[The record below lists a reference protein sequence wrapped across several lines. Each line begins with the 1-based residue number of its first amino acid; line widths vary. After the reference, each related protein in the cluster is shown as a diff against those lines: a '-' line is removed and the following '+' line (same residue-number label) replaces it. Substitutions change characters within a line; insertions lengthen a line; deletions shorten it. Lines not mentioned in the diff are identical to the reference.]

1 MSVSGPALTALMA
14 ELASL
19 PGLHGCALVEAET
32 GFVWTAQG
40 RLAGQD
46 GLWEAATDFWRL
58 QMRNARHFAEL
69 GEFGAAVMHHTAG
82 MLAVFRCCREPEVLF
97 VAVGRQGAVDWINL
111 QRRVARV
118 GRVIAPRSSL
128 KPTTSSSTA

>member
-1 MSVSGPALTALMA
+1 MNVSGPALTALLA
-14 ELASL
+14 ELAAL
-19 PGLHGCALVEAET
+19 PGLHGCALVEADT

-40 RLAGQD
+40 KLAGHD

-58 QMRNARHFAEL
+58 QMRNAGHFAEL

-97 VAVGRQGAVDWINL
+97 VAVGRQGAVDWIDL
-111 QRRVARV
+111 QRRAARV
-118 GRVIAPRSSL
+118 GRVIAPRRGREPIS
-128 KPTTSSSTA
+128 SSSTA